1 MTYLFSVSYKSVTFT
16 NSRLLSGDY
25 FYEDDT
31 IYIFDRDNH
40 VYGRHI
46 STFNI
51 KEIDENIER
60 PYIDISSK
68 VYRDD
73 IHNHKEAY
81 LLLENAILNVILSS
95 I

>member
-1 MTYLFSVSYKSVTFT
+1 M
-16 NSRLLSGDY
+16 LSGDY

-31 IYIFDRDNH
+31 IYIFDRYND

-73 IHNHKEAY
+73 IDDNEEAMIVLNNS
-81 LLLENAILNVILSS
+81 LLNIILSS